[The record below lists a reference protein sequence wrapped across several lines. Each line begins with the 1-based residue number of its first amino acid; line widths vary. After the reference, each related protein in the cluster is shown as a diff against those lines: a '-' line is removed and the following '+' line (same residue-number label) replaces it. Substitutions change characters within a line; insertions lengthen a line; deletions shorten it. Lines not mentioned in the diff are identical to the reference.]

1 MIDLSIKK
9 LLDVKKDIRN
19 AIEEKGVT
27 IADDSNFEE
36 YSKHIQK
43 ISGSGGSDLE
53 TSTFNNVLNNSSN
66 KVNVGDKV
74 FLNHVNVL
82 SGEGKSFSDKDD
94 VKTSYPRI
102 LSADGNFV
110 YAPNSY
116 QKISYVKLNGLE
128 AKDYSTIN
136 YQCRTNLY
144 DLAFGP
150 NGELLTCHLRY
161 SSGGSATG
169 APEEYRCDLKCW
181 KEDSGFIHADGS
193 THMYSGYI
201 GEDIYVLK
209 SDNKNYIIKKDLETG
224 TTLKTW
230 VADGAD
236 WAYCEYMAETIAM
249 YENNKLYVYDFYKN
263 VVYII
268 DDATDSVTKES
279 INISRLQ
286 STDIRPVAITND
298 HKFIIFKATSNIN
311 DILHC
316 IRRDSMT
323 SFTELSAL
331 ESGKLQLQNNFAN
344 YASHF
349 FFNRF
354 NQILSI
360 KYQQKDKYL
369 ILQYVGCDN
378 NNLPIFSEIK
388 LSKPDAFNND
398 KYSFTS
404 DNIPFTFDATG
415 SKVVYSLQKNDG
427 NFNYV
432 IVQSL
437 QDFSQFE
444 IVDSDLCNS
453 TSVQGIVQQTAET
466 GAMTKVKAYKMKEAT
481 ATVTTNIN
489 AEIEIVG
496 GIQ

>member
-9 LLDVKKDIRN
+9 LLDVKKDIRD

-66 KVNVGDKV
+66 KVNIGDKV

-82 SGEGKSFSDKDD
+82 SGEGFCISDSA
-94 VKTSYPRI
+94 VIKTSYPRI

-110 YAPNSY
+110 YAPNAT
-116 QKISYVKLNGLE
+116 QQLSYVKLEGLK
-128 AKDYSTIN
+128 AKDFSTV
-136 YQCRTNLY
+136 TSNLNLR

-150 NGELLTCHLRY
+150 NGELLTCNLRY
-161 SSGGSATG
+161 TSGSNTS
-169 APEEYRCDLKCW
+169 EEYRCDLKYW
-181 KEDSGFIHADGS
+181 EEYIDYYAGG
-193 THMYSGYI
+193 GYI
-201 GEDIYVLK
+201 GEDIYVLQ
-209 SDNKNYIIKKDLETG
+209 SDNKNYVIKKDLETG
-224 TTLKTW
+224 KNLKQW
-230 VADGAD
+230 LIEDVDWSYADYKAQ
-236 WAYCEYMAETIAM
+236 CIAL
-249 YENNKLYVYDFYKN
+249 YENDKLYVYDFKAN
-263 VVYII
+263 IVAII
-268 DDATDSVTKES
+268 DENTDTVTKEN
-279 INISRLQ
+279 INVSKLQ
-286 STDIRPVAITND
+286 EINIRPVAITND
-298 HKFIIFKATSNIN
+298 HKFIICKSTAASYER
-311 DILHC
+311 LRC
-316 IRRDSMT
+316 IRRDSIN
-323 SFTELSAL
+323 SFTELSDL
-331 ESGKLQLQNNFAN
+331 ESGKLQMQNKFAN
-344 YASHF
+344 LYYLF

-388 LSKPDAFNND
+388 LSKPDAFNSD
-398 KYSFTS
+398 EYSFTS
-404 DNIPFTFDATG
+404 DVIPFTFDATG

-427 NFNYV
+427 DFNYV

-437 QDFSQFE
+437 EDRSQFE

>member
-9 LLDVKKDIRN
+9 LLDVKKDIRD

-66 KVNVGDKV
+66 KVNIGDKV

-82 SGEGKSFSDKDD
+82 SGEGFCISDSA
-94 VKTSYPRI
+94 VSKTSYPRI

-110 YAPNSY
+110 YAPNEEQY
-116 QKISYVKLNGLE
+116 LSYVKLDGLK
-128 AKDYSTIN
+128 AKDFSTVTYTLGLRN
-136 YQCRTNLY
+136 
-144 DLAFGP
+144 LAFGP
-150 NGELLTCHLRY
+150 NGELLTCNLRY
-161 SSGGSATG
+161 TYGSNTSA
-169 APEEYRCDLKCW
+169 EYRCDSRYW
-181 KEDSGFIHADGS
+181 EEYIDYYAGG
-193 THMYSGYI
+193 GYI
-201 GEDIYVLK
+201 GEDIYVLQ
-209 SDNKNYIIKKDLETG
+209 SDNKNYVIKKDLETG
-224 TTLKTW
+224 KNLKQW
-230 VADGAD
+230 LIEDVD
-236 WAYCEYMAETIAM
+236 WSYSSYKAQCIAL
-249 YENNKLYVYDFYKN
+249 YENDKLYVYDFKAN
-263 VVYII
+263 IVAII
-268 DDATDSVTKES
+268 DENTDTVTKEN
-279 INISRLQ
+279 INVSKLQ
-286 STDIRPVAITND
+286 EIDIRPVAITND
-298 HKFIIFKATSNIN
+298 HKFIICKSTDSSYER
-311 DILHC
+311 LRC
-316 IRRDSMT
+316 IRRDSIN
-323 SFTELSAL
+323 SFTELSDL
-331 ESGKLQLQNNFAN
+331 ESGKLQMQNNFAN

-404 DNIPFTFDATG
+404 DAIPFTFDATG

-427 NFNYV
+427 DFNYV

-437 QDFSQFE
+437 EDRSQFE

>member
-9 LLDVKKDIRN
+9 LLDVKKDIRD

-66 KVNVGDKV
+66 KVNIGDKV

-82 SGEGKSFSDKDD
+82 SGEGFCISDSA
-94 VKTSYPRI
+94 VSKTSYPRI

-110 YAPNSY
+110 YAPNAT
-116 QKISYVKLNGLE
+116 QQLSYVKLEGLK
-128 AKDYSTIN
+128 AKDFSTV
-136 YQCRTNLY
+136 TSNLNLC

-150 NGELLTCHLRY
+150 NGELLTCNLRY
-161 SSGGSATG
+161 TSGSNTS
-169 APEEYRCDLKCW
+169 EEYRCDLKYW
-181 KEDSGFIHADGS
+181 EEYISYYVGG
-193 THMYSGYI
+193 GYI
-201 GEDIYVLK
+201 GEDIYVLQ
-209 SDNKNYIIKKDLETG
+209 SDNKNYVIKKDLETG
-224 TTLKTW
+224 KNLKQW
-230 VADGAD
+230 LIEDVD
-236 WAYCEYMAETIAM
+236 WSYANYKAQCIAL
-249 YENNKLYVYDFYKN
+249 YENDKLYVYDFKAN
-263 VVYII
+263 IVAII
-268 DDATDSVTKES
+268 DENTDTVTKEN
-279 INISRLQ
+279 INVSKLQ
-286 STDIRPVAITND
+286 EINIRPVAITND
-298 HKFIIFKATSNIN
+298 HKFIICKSTAASYER
-311 DILHC
+311 LRC
-316 IRRDSMT
+316 IRRDSIN
-323 SFTELSAL
+323 SFTELSDL
-331 ESGKLQLQNNFAN
+331 ESGKLQMQNKFAN
-344 YASHF
+344 LYYLF

-388 LSKPDAFNND
+388 LSKPDAFNSD
-398 KYSFTS
+398 EYSFTS
-404 DNIPFTFDATG
+404 DVIPFTFDATG

-427 NFNYV
+427 DFNYV

-437 QDFSQFE
+437 EDRSQFE

>member
-9 LLDVKKDIRN
+9 LLDVKKDIRD

-66 KVNVGDKV
+66 KVNVEDKV
-74 FLNHVNVL
+74 FLNHVNAL
-82 SGEGKSFSDKDD
+82 SGEGSCISDKDD
-94 VKTSYPRI
+94 FKTSYPRI

-110 YAPNSY
+110 YAPNAM
-116 QKISYVKLNGLE
+116 QQLSYVKLDGLK
-128 AKDYSTIN
+128 AKDFSTVT
-136 YQCRTNLY
+136 RTLGLR

-150 NGELLTCHLRY
+150 NGELLTCNLRY
-161 SSGGSATG
+161 TSGSNTS
-169 APEEYRCDLKCW
+169 EEYRCDSRYW
-181 KEDSGFIHADGS
+181 KEYISYYAGG
-193 THMYSGYI
+193 GYI
-201 GEDIYVLK
+201 GEDIYVLQ
-209 SDNKNYIIKKDLETG
+209 SDNKNYVIKKDLETG
-224 TTLKTW
+224 KNLKQW
-230 VADGAD
+230 LIEDVD
-236 WAYCEYMAETIAM
+236 WSYANYKAQCIAL
-249 YENNKLYVYDFYKN
+249 YENDKLYVYDFKAN
-263 VVYII
+263 IVAII
-268 DDATDSVTKES
+268 DENTDTVTKEN
-279 INISRLQ
+279 INVSKLQ
-286 STDIRPVAITND
+286 EINIRPVAITND
-298 HKFIIFKATSNIN
+298 HKFIICKSTNSSSER
-311 DILHC
+311 LRC
-316 IRRDSMT
+316 IRRDSIN
-323 SFTELSAL
+323 SFTELSDL
-331 ESGKLQLQNNFAN
+331 ESGKLQMQNKFAN
-344 YASHF
+344 LNYLF

-369 ILQYVGCDN
+369 ILQYTGCDE
-378 NNLPIFSEIK
+378 NNLPIFNEIK
-388 LSKPDAFNND
+388 LSKPDAFNSD
-398 KYSFTS
+398 EYSFTS
-404 DNIPFTFDATG
+404 DDIPFTFDATG
-415 SKVVYSLQKNDG
+415 TKVVYALQKNDG
-427 NFNYV
+427 DFNYV

-437 QDFSQFE
+437 EDRSQFE

-453 TSVQGIVQQTAET
+453 TSIQGIVQKAAET

>member
-9 LLDVKKDIRN
+9 LLDVKKDIRD

-66 KVNVGDKV
+66 KVNIGDKV

-82 SGEGKSFSDKDD
+82 SGEGFCISDSA
-94 VKTSYPRI
+94 VSKTSYPRI

-110 YAPNSY
+110 YAPNAT
-116 QKISYVKLNGLE
+116 QQLSYVKLEGLK
-128 AKDYSTIN
+128 AKDFSTVT
-136 YQCRTNLY
+136 RTLGLC

-150 NGELLTCHLRY
+150 NGELLTCNLRY
-161 SSGGSATG
+161 NSGSYTSA
-169 APEEYRCDLKCW
+169 EYRCDSRYW
-181 KEDSGFIHADGS
+181 EEYIDYYAGG
-193 THMYSGYI
+193 GYI
-201 GEDIYVLK
+201 GEDIYVLQ
-209 SDNKNYIIKKDLETG
+209 SDNKNYVIKKDLETG
-224 TTLKTW
+224 KNLKQW
-230 VADGAD
+230 LIEDVD
-236 WAYCEYMAETIAM
+236 WSLPGYKAQCIAL
-249 YENNKLYVYDFYKN
+249 YENDKLYVYDFKAN
-263 VVYII
+263 IVAII
-268 DDATDSVTKES
+268 DENTDTVTKEN
-279 INISRLQ
+279 INVSKLQ
-286 STDIRPVAITND
+286 EINIRPVAITND
-298 HKFIIFKATSNIN
+298 HKFIICKSTESSSER
-311 DILHC
+311 LRC
-316 IRRDSMT
+316 IRRDSIN
-323 SFTELSAL
+323 SFTELSDL
-331 ESGKLQLQNNFAN
+331 ESGKLQMQNKFAN
-344 YASHF
+344 LYYFF

-369 ILQYVGCDN
+369 ILQYTGCDE
-378 NNLPIFSEIK
+378 NNLPIFNEIK
-388 LSKPDAFNND
+388 LSKPDAFNSD
-398 KYSFTS
+398 EYSFTS
-404 DNIPFTFDATG
+404 DVIPFTFDATG
-415 SKVVYSLQKNDG
+415 TKVVYSLQKNDG
-427 NFNYV
+427 DFNYV

-437 QDFSQFE
+437 EDRSQFE